1 MLYVLKNAW
10 GRWESS
16 ISAFLLFLSGFFKE
30 SLVHTHIVGI
40 GGSGMSSIATI
51 LVERGDQ
58 VSGCDRAAN
67 AATKRLA
74 DQGVAIAIGH
84 DASHITGID
93 RLLVTSALPLDH
105 VELVAAHQ
113 AAIPVLTRHDLWRA
127 WSAERPTLAVTGT
140 HGKTTTTAMLAVIFK
155 HAGYTPGFLIGAE
168 VPALG
173 ASGAW
178 GQGPLV
184 LEADEYARTFLA
196 LDPTIGI
203 ITNLDWDHVDIYP
216 SQAEYDAAFL
226 EFASKP
232 SLQAL
237 VLCGDD
243 AGTQRVLADVAA
255 IRCGLAEH
263 NAWRATAIQA
273 TPDGM
278 LFELISPVAEPIA
291 VQLAVAGLHNVQNAL
306 LALAAAHAYGVD
318 LAVAAAAITHY
329 QGAARRF
336 EPKGKVG
343 NVRVFDDYAH
353 HPAEIRATL
362 AAARARFPEQ
372 RIVAYF
378 QPHTFSR
385 LEAFLAEFQT
395 AFEQAD
401 VVRIGA
407 VYGARET
414 SKGDPT
420 AQIVAG
426 MQHPNALAVGD
437 LNQAFEQLLH
447 DVQAGDV
454 VLTLGAGD
462 GVSVGERLVA
472 ALR

>member
-1 MLYVLKNAW
+1 M
-10 GRWESS
+10 
-16 ISAFLLFLSGFFKE
+16 
-30 SLVHTHIVGI
+30 HTHIVGI
-40 GGSGMSSIATI
+40 GGSGMSSIAT
-51 LVERGDQ
+51 LLLERGDQ

-67 AATKRLA
+67 AATTRLA
-74 DQGVAIAIGH
+74 DHGVSVEIGH
-84 DASHITGID
+84 SASHVQGID

-105 VELVAAHQ
+105 IEIVAAHQ
-113 AAIPVLTRHDLWRA
+113 AAIPVLTRHDLWRE

-155 HAGYTPGFLIGAE
+155 HCGYTPGFLIGAE

-173 ASGAW
+173 ASAAW

-196 LDPTIGI
+196 LSPAIGI

-216 SQAEYDAAFL
+216 SQAEYDAAFR
-226 EFASKP
+226 EFAIKP
-232 SLQAL
+232 SLQHL

-243 AGTQRVLADVAA
+243 LGTQRVLADVPA
-255 IRCGLAEH
+255 IRCGLTEH
-263 NAWRATAIQA
+263 NDWRATAVQA

-278 LFELISPVAEPIA
+278 LFELISPAAEPMT
-291 VQLAVAGLHNVQNAL
+291 VQLAVSGEHNVRNAL
-306 LALAAAHAYGVD
+306 LALAAAHSYGID
-318 LAVAAAAITHY
+318 LAVAVAAIAHY

-336 EPKGKVG
+336 EPKGQVG
-343 NVRVFDDYAH
+343 AVRVFDDYAH
-353 HPAEIRATL
+353 HPVEIRATL
-362 AAARARFPEQ
+362 AAARKRFPAQ

-385 LEAFLAEFQT
+385 LEAFLADFQT

-401 VVRIGA
+401 LVRIGA

-437 LNQAFEQLLH
+437 LDQAFEQLLR

-462 GVSVGERLVA
+462 GVVVGERLVA

>member
-1 MLYVLKNAW
+1 M
-10 GRWESS
+10 
-16 ISAFLLFLSGFFKE
+16 
-30 SLVHTHIVGI
+30 HTHIVGI

-67 AATKRLA
+67 PATIRLA
-74 DQGVAIAIGH
+74 EQGVPIAIGH
-84 DASHITGID
+84 DASHVQGIE

-105 VELVAAHQ
+105 VEIVAAQQ
-113 AAIPVLTRHDLWRA
+113 AAIPVLTRHDLWRE

-155 HAGYTPGFLIGAE
+155 YCGYTPGFLIGAE

-173 ASGAW
+173 ASAAW

-196 LDPTIGI
+196 LDPAIGI

-216 SQAEYDAAFL
+216 SQAAYDAAFR
-226 EFASKP
+226 EFATKP
-232 SLQAL
+232 SLKTL

-243 AGTQRVLADVAA
+243 RGTQRVLADLTAL
-255 IRCGLAEH
+255 RCGLAAH
-263 NAWRATAIQA
+263 NEWRATAVQA

-278 LFELISPVAEPIA
+278 LFELVSPVSEPIA
-291 VQLAVAGLHNVQNAL
+291 VQLAVAGEHNVRNAL
-306 LALAAAHAYGVD
+306 LALAAAHTYGLD
-318 LAVAAAAITHY
+318 LAAATAAITQY

-336 EPKGKVG
+336 EPKGQVG

-385 LEAFLAEFQT
+385 LQAFLAEFQT
-395 AFEQAD
+395 AFEHAD
-401 VVRIGA
+401 LVRIGA

-437 LNQAFEQLLH
+437 LNQALDQLLR